1 MVALL
6 WFSILPKASAA
17 QDNTRLLEQVASCER
32 GNLADCNAAGVAYD
46 NAGLPAQALP
56 YFHKVCDGGE
66 PVGCSNLGELYFDG
80 RGVTQDRA
88 RALQLFASACQDD
101 QRASGCAG
109 VCVSWFTAGSLT
121 SQLLASCTNAVQASC
136 DSGNPWMCPHA
147 GRLAR
152 STAAVPPP
160 ARTLKPPAAP
170 ATRGVCSDSAA
181 RLLARAYLL
190 SNPFNPVDELVAFVR
205 QNRSAFQRGSGPISC
220 GAALGPHL
228 VRAGI
233 GAYDPA
239 AYERAMGAGPA
250 EHAPEV
256 ARSINS
262 GAVELFSMGQE
273 LSWLV
278 EVLPAAADENWQ
290 PLLTTGTE
298 TRRMSRQA
306 MAMLQGLPDLAESL
320 GFAREILQQFA
331 PIAEEQILMLAR
343 MMPR

>member
-1 MVALL
+1 
-6 WFSILPKASAA
+6 
-17 QDNTRLLEQVASCER
+17 
-32 GNLADCNAAGVAYD
+32 
-46 NAGLPAQALP
+46 
-56 YFHKVCDGGE
+56 
-66 PVGCSNLGELYFDG
+66 
-80 RGVTQDRA
+80 
-88 RALQLFASACQDD
+88 
-101 QRASGCAG
+101 
-109 VCVSWFTAGSLT
+109 
-121 SQLLASCTNAVQASC
+121 
-136 DSGNPWMCPHA
+136 
-147 GRLAR
+147 
-152 STAAVPPP
+152 
-160 ARTLKPPAAP
+160 
-170 ATRGVCSDSAA
+170 
-181 RLLARAYLL
+181 LLARAYLL